1 MPGLPANYW
10 SKKSLSKLASVLGKP
25 LHTDGYTLQKNK
37 VIYARILVEIDL
49 SQPLKEVIRI
59 KKREKVALVQQ
70 IQYESVP
77 AFCQQCPTIGH
88 KCANRPPTRAPHQV
102 RVADPQ
108 RRGDGGRKGQQWVE
122 VGTRRTRGQ
131 QPAPIP
137 VRADSTGNRTT
148 DASVVANTRLNG
160 AEPAQVANDTTTAVT
175 NQNGPAVSGS
185 LECPPRVGV
194 KQAKAGQVRKC
205 FVYSWDCV
213 DNYCSAVNGRVWV
226 VWDTSQLHFQP
237 IVTTDQAIH
246 GYVNSNN
253 GLFSAFITFIYG
265 LNERD
270 DRRSLWSNLRSIAG
284 MVHEPWLI
292 LGDFNNVLN
301 SEDRIGG
308 TPVSESECIEFRDVL
323 NETELQELG
332 VRSSRCKPQFRFL
345 NCLVDHPDFLPTVI
359 DAWSTSVNGVRMFS
373 VWSKLNRVKEQI
385 KKMQNAVSRTGMHID
400 AAREKVEACQNLL
413 KQDPLNQDLY
423 LDLVAKQREY
433 DRWLNI
439 DEQILK
445 QKSKVH
451 WLLCGDGNNRYFHD
465 SLKARG
471 KSIISVLYDEMGRK
485 LTDEE

>member
-25 LHTDGYTLQKNK
+25 LQTDGYTLQKNK

-131 QPAPIP
+131 QSAPIP
-137 VRADSTGNRTT
+137 VRADSAGNRTT

-160 AEPAQVANDTTTAVT
+160 AEPSQVANDTTTAVT
-175 NQNGPAVSGS
+175 NQNGPAVSGKT
-185 LECPPRVGV
+185 RV

-323 NETELQELG
+323 NETELQEVRYVGWDFTWRNKQKHRLIYSKIDRCFGNHLWFDKFGHCMVEILNPGGSDHSPLLLQLG

-359 DAWSTSVNGVRMFS
+359 DAWSTSVNDQEN
-373 VWSKLNRVKEQI
+373 SKCRFTNR
-385 KKMQNAVSRTGMHID
+385 D
-400 AAREKVEACQNLL
+400 A
-413 KQDPLNQDLY
+413 Y
-423 LDLVAKQREY
+423 
-433 DRWLNI
+433 
-439 DEQILK
+439 
-445 QKSKVH
+445 
-451 WLLCGDGNNRYFHD
+451 
-465 SLKARG
+465 
-471 KSIISVLYDEMGRK
+471 
-485 LTDEE
+485 